1 MTSAP
6 AAVAGAEHKRLPVVL
21 MGMWLFVA
29 SEIMFFGALFASYFT
44 LRSTALDWPP
54 DGTPEIDLLLP
65 AIITVILLSSS
76 VTQHRAVEAL
86 KKGDRRG
93 LILGLGATIFLGAV
107 FLAGEGWEWA
117 RLIDEGLTLETNVY
131 GTLFFMMTGFHGLH
145 LLGGLI
151 ILLLGLRRATIAPLE
166 HQRIASME
174 AATYYWHFVD
184 FVWLGLAT
192 SLYLLG

>member
-1 MTSAP
+1 MSDQ
-6 AAVAGAEHKRLPVVL
+6 AAVTAGRTQRLPVTL

-44 LRSTALDWPP
+44 VRSNADRWPP
-54 DGTPEIDLLLP
+54 EGTPEISLILP
-65 AIITVILLSSS
+65 GILTLILLSSS

-86 KKGDRRG
+86 KKGDRKGLVRG
-93 LILGLGATIFLGAV
+93 LAATVLLGSV
-107 FLAGEGWEWA
+107 FLAGEGLEWI
-117 RLIDEGLTLETNVY
+117 RLIDEGLTVSTNVY

-145 LLGGLI
+145 LLGGLL

-166 HQRIASME
+166 HQRTASME

-184 FVWLGLAT
+184 FVWLALAT
-192 SLYLLG
+192 SLYLLA